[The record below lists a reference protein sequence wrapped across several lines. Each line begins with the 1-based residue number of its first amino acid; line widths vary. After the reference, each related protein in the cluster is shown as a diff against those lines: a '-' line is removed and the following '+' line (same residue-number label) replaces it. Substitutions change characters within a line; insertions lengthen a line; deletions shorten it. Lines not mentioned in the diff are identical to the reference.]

1 MTAQAARDFFC
12 GVLLRGWSEW
22 PRCAV
27 SMPKTKLTTP
37 ATAFPRISR
46 VGDGSWPACAARRAK
61 CKPSFLFRSKRP
73 RRRIFFVCVVVRT
86 TDRSRPDGCEPKM
99 ASACAVCPR
108 SFKLPSLVRADCRRE
123 AFCGHKPRR
132 SRHERTG
139 CASRTEAYLG
149 TPHGT
154 RIDRGR
160 TNSMHGVRTADVP
173 ARTSGTRASP
183 ACQTVCSTCGTH
195 NLPLGLNSAA
205 VPASSSSTHAPPAC
219 QTILW
224 AWARAELASGGSFVH
239 RGWQFHRVVE
249 RRSTRSHMP
258 LSAPPGRR
266 ARISHQN
273 KGWGSKL

>member
-1 MTAQAARDFFC
+1 M
-12 GVLLRGWSEW
+12 
-22 PRCAV
+22 
-27 SMPKTKLTTP
+27 
-37 ATAFPRISR
+37 
-46 VGDGSWPACAARRAK
+46 
-61 CKPSFLFRSKRP
+61 
-73 RRRIFFVCVVVRT
+73 CVVVRT

-239 RGWQFHRVVE
+239 RGWQFHRVIE

-258 LSAPPGRR
+258 LSAPRGRR

-273 KGWGSKL
+273 EGRGSKL